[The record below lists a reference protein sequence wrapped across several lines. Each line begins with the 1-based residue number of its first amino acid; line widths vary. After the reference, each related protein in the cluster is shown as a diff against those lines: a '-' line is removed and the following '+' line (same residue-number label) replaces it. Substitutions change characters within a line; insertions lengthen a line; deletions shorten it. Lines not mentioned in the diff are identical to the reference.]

1 MWASTFGN
9 ADVVA
14 CLLQH
19 NAAVDIE
26 NRVSIMK
33 DRVPAGL
40 NMHISNLPL
49 GTFLQGG
56 CFLLDVL

>member
-26 NRVSIMK
+26 NRVSIMN
-33 DRVPAGL
+33 DIVPAGL
-40 NMHISNLPL
+40 NMHIIILPL
-49 GTFLQGG
+49 GTILQVG
-56 CFLLDVL
+56 CFLLAVL